1 MAIAGK
7 GIRYRHLPRTTALPH
22 IENSMFFLPPT
33 AVAAQGGGSP
43 YPSFFRQQGSAD
55 VLLTRPLHVSEC
67 DIQSQICATEF
78 DLMDLCTRAPL
89 LADQLWEHMY
99 QDLLRRRQ
107 QSQIGLGHPPNS
119 LKSQG
124 VIPRSAFSSTFPQ
137 SNTKLIMPEVNALTH
152 EQWDDII
159 TVALAMREQQSSKKR
174 AQEVIEVDDAFDDD
188 AEF

>member
-7 GIRYRHLPRTTALPH
+7 GIRYKAIDTFHARLH
-22 IENSMFFLPPT
+22 FPT
-33 AVAAQGGGSP
+33 SKTQC
-43 YPSFFRQQGSAD
+43 SFFR
-55 VLLTRPLHVSEC
+55 RPLLRPREEARRILHSSANRVVVQMRYPIANLRYRIRSNGPVHE
-67 DIQSQICATEF
+67 SPVGGYP
-78 DLMDLCTRAPL
+78 PL
-89 LADQLWEHMY
+89 RIL
-99 QDLLRRRQ
+99 
-107 QSQIGLGHPPNS
+107 
-119 LKSQG
+119 
-124 VIPRSAFSSTFPQ
+124 STFPQ